1 MGHFSLSFV
10 PPMGLGMQMLNLA
23 ADANEVILDI
33 LVVPIIF
40 FYSERFEEHQRA
52 QDLCH

>member
-1 MGHFSLSFV
+1 MGHFSLSFA
-10 PPMGLGMQMLNLA
+10 PRIGLEMQMLNLA

-40 FYSERFEEHQRA
+40 FHTERSKQHQRA